1 MSTADTGLGRVRVW
15 DLPTRVFHWLLA
27 LSVIANGLSPVGV
40 GLITDVKGPITA
52 TTTQG
57 GKQGT
62 SCATTIIGLINKG
75 DASIEAAKAN
85 GSISTVA
92 TADYHTKGFYPFY
105 GKTCVNV
112 TGQ

>member
-1 MSTADTGLGRVRVW
+1 MLKRILTATAFA
-15 DLPTRVFHWLLA
+15 TLL
-27 LSVIANGLSPVGV
+27 SGCANGLSPVGV

-52 TTTQG
+52 TTAQG

-85 GSISTVA
+85 GSIATVA
-92 TADYHTKGFYPFY
+92 TADYHTTGFYPFY
-105 GKTCVNV
+105 GKTCVTV